1 MTPEFDGSST
11 PTDGR
16 RWDLWFRLILVQSF
30 LLHALTAILR
40 VAISYRTLEIGLDAW
55 WVGII
60 GGAFGALPAIF
71 GIHLGVIID
80 RIGEGRPLLMGAT
93 IVLIGASGIWI
104 YGDNLPVLV
113 ACSLALGLGQ
123 FTCIATQHAVVARC
137 IDPKKRDSAF
147 GIFTVVI
154 SLAQALSPG
163 LLALFDRDSAL
174 PDTQGIFLLGLG
186 TAALLVLAT
195 SLTKLPEHLPVAER
209 KGLLRAMQ
217 TLVRVK
223 GFSLSLLAALV
234 VVAGIDLLVIYLPL
248 YGAENGIS
256 AAVIGYLLAVRAT
269 ASIASRLMF
278 SWLIRLLG
286 RGGLLALSMLLAGFG
301 IALLPFTTDI
311 SLLTLELIATGLGL
325 GIGSPL
331 TLAWI
336 AETSPVGMRG
346 MALSFRLAANR
357 VGQAALP
364 IAASA
369 LVVGVGASGVFWAMA
384 GILSV
389 SALLCYR
396 HFALERGPQ

>member
-1 MTPEFDGSST
+1 
-11 PTDGR
+11 
-16 RWDLWFRLILVQSF
+16 
-30 LLHALTAILR
+30 
-40 VAISYRTLEIGLDAW
+40 
-55 WVGII
+55 
-60 GGAFGALPAIF
+60 
-71 GIHLGVIID
+71 
-80 RIGEGRPLLMGAT
+80 
-93 IVLIGASGIWI
+93 
-104 YGDNLPVLV
+104 
-113 ACSLALGLGQ
+113 
-123 FTCIATQHAVVARC
+123 
-137 IDPKKRDSAF
+137 
-147 GIFTVVI
+147 
-154 SLAQALSPG
+154 
-163 LLALFDRDSAL
+163 
-174 PDTQGIFLLGLG
+174 
-186 TAALLVLAT
+186 
-195 SLTKLPEHLPVAER
+195 
-209 KGLLRAMQ
+209 
-217 TLVRVK
+217 
-223 GFSLSLLAALV
+223 
-234 VVAGIDLLVIYLPL
+234 
-248 YGAENGIS
+248 
-256 AAVIGYLLAVRAT
+256 
-269 ASIASRLMF
+269 MF